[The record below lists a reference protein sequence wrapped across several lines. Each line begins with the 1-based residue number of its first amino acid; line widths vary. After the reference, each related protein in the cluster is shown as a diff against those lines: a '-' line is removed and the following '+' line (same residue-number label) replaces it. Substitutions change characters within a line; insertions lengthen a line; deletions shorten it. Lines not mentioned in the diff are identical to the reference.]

1 VVSQKCVV
9 DMRSGAC
16 SKNETAGMCLLRTVR
31 TVHYVLVEC
40 RMNDTE
46 SVKLPFPVRISI
58 QYTRIHCKVPFRTC

>member
-1 VVSQKCVV
+1 
-9 DMRSGAC
+9 MRSGAC

-58 QYTRIHCKVPFRTC
+58 QYTRIQCVKGWV